1 MKLHEYIKKNEI
13 EDYIDS
19 LERAYQKSGFI
30 QIPRDELQA
39 LIEGVL
45 LLVQFYNTAKK
56 KDLSDEGFRDYF
68 KTEVAPLFEGD

>member
-1 MKLHEYIKKNEI
+1 MKLHEYIKKNGL

-19 LERAYQKSGFI
+19 LERVYQKTEI
-30 QIPRDELQA
+30 VQIHRDELQA
-39 LIEGVL
+39 LIKGML